1 MNIKSIFKKEN
12 IMPVAVLCAICL
24 VVAALMG
31 AVNLVTAPIIKKAEE
46 QKVYDSLR
54 VVLDGE
60 FEEVALPEGA
70 PATAKGLYKVT
81 DGGEL
86 KGHVVTVVAKGYAG
100 EIAITVGVDAEGKI
114 TKAVVTKQSETHGKS
129 GMSAYPDNFAGK
141 GADDIDEVETF
152 TGATISSTAI
162 KKAITDALNTAL
174 GNANAEP
181 EPEPEQLF
189 RPEAEIETLAAAL
202 VGEGADLENV
212 TPEGEKL
219 DYVKRIYKDKG
230 GKGYVAYMS
239 VTSQYG
245 TAETETL
252 VHIGNNGKIVAVNK
266 LVWKT
271 SDAMYG
277 YVPPEA
283 PAVDA
288 FYATFAGKTLAQ
300 FKDAYVKADE
310 NDEVEHVTNATNT
323 TSNLV
328 ASILEAFEQIDA
340 LIKLDM
346 PRAEDEVESLAA
358 ALVGEGADLENV
370 TPEGEKF
377 DFVKRIYKD
386 KGGKG
391 YVAYVVVIS
400 ANYGTVET
408 ETLVHISNGGKIV
421 GVNKLVWK
429 TSDAMYGYVPP
440 EASVVDA
447 FYATFAGKTL
457 TQFKDA
463 YVKADENDQVEHVT
477 NATNTTNNLVASIL
491 EAFEQID
498 ALIKKDMP
506 REESEVESL
515 AAALVGEGADLKNV
529 TPEGEEF
536 SFVKRIY
543 KDKGGKGYVAYV
555 VVIFANYGTV
565 ETETLVHIGADGK
578 IAGVDKLVWKTS
590 DAIYGYV
597 PPTQEAVDAFY
608 ATFAGKTLTQF
619 KDAYVKTG
627 EGDQVEHITNAT
639 NTTGNLITAM
649 LEGFEEIDGMI
660 KRDMPRAETEVEA
673 AAGALAGA
681 TIENVT
687 PTDADYDYVRRVYS
701 DGNGGY
707 VIYLVVIS
715 PNYGTPETETLIHL
729 NNKGEIAGV
738 NKLLWKTS
746 DALWGYVPPTQE
758 EVDAFYATFG
768 GKNLDEFKAAY
779 VKADENDEVEH
790 VTNATSTTGRLI
802 DSMLEA
808 FEAAEALGYEN
819 NDFAARIVGIV
830 ALALAIAAPVAI
842 VGYNF
847 NKRRKR

>member
-181 EPEPEQLF
+181 ESEPEQLF

-283 PAVDA
+283 PVVDA

-323 TSNLV
+323 TNNLV

-408 ETLVHISNGGKIV
+408 ETLVHI
-421 GVNKLVWK
+421 
-429 TSDAMYGYVPP
+429 
-440 EASVVDA
+440 
-447 FYATFAGKTL
+447 
-457 TQFKDA
+457 
-463 YVKADENDQVEHVT
+463 
-477 NATNTTNNLVASIL
+477 
-491 EAFEQID
+491 
-498 ALIKKDMP
+498 
-506 REESEVESL
+506 
-515 AAALVGEGADLKNV
+515 
-529 TPEGEEF
+529 
-536 SFVKRIY
+536 
-543 KDKGGKGYVAYV
+543 
-555 VVIFANYGTV
+555 
-565 ETETLVHIGADGK
+565 GADGK

-619 KDAYVKTG
+619 KDAYVKAG